1 MACGSVPNTD
11 TFSLSDVIS
20 IVSCFTNNY
29 NITDLQAAFTA
40 GNLNSGYF
48 DPTYEGDK
56 DELLNFRNY
65 GSQNALTQ
73 FTGSSGQNDFGF
85 LCSQSITTNYW
96 HNGSATY
103 PQVNDNVYTN
113 SNGSTS
119 FGSTYM
125 LTSGGGGY
133 YLTCSSGR
141 VTSVGYCSPP

>member
-1 MACGSVPNTD
+1 MGVPNTT
-11 TFSLSDVIS
+11 TFTLQNVVDEIDNDDNLVG
-20 IVSCFTNNY
+20 CFNDANA
-29 NITDLQAAFTA
+29 N
-40 GNLNSGYF
+40 YF
-48 DPTYEGDK
+48 DPSYEGSQNQ
-56 DELLNFRNY
+56 LLNFRNY

-73 FTGSSGQNDFGF
+73 FTGSSGQNDFKF

>member
-1 MACGSVPNTD
+1 MGVPNTT
-11 TFSLSDVIS
+11 TFTLQNVVDEIDNDDNLVG
-20 IVSCFTNNY
+20 CFN
-29 NITDLQAAFTA
+29 DATA
-40 GNLNSGYF
+40 SYF
-48 DPTYEGDK
+48 DSSYEGSK
-56 DELLNFRNY
+56 NQLLNFRNY

-73 FTGSSGQNDFGF
+73 FTGSSGQNDIKF

-141 VTSVGYCSPP
+141 VTSVGFCSPP

>member
-1 MACGSVPNTD
+1 MGVPNTT
-11 TFSLSDVIS
+11 TFTLQNVVDEIDNDDNLVG
-20 IVSCFTNNY
+20 CFNDANA
-29 NITDLQAAFTA
+29 N
-40 GNLNSGYF
+40 YF
-48 DPTYEGDK
+48 DSSYEGSK
-56 DELLNFRNY
+56 NQLLNFRNY

-73 FTGSSGQNDFGF
+73 FTGSSGQNDIKF

-141 VTSVGYCSPP
+141 VTSVGFCSPP

>member
-1 MACGSVPNTD
+1 MGVPD
-11 TFSLSDVIS
+11 TTTFTLQNVVDEIDNDDNLVG
-20 IVSCFTNNY
+20 CFNDANA
-29 NITDLQAAFTA
+29 N
-40 GNLNSGYF
+40 YF
-48 DPTYEGDK
+48 DPSYEGSQNQ
-56 DELLNFRNY
+56 LLNFRNY

-73 FTGSSGQNDFGF
+73 FTGSSGQNDIKF

-141 VTSVGYCSPP
+141 VTSVGFCSPP